1 MNVLIFVVTM
11 VLLLAAL
18 SYESI
23 SNYLNMSLTRKQWQ
37 EFMQK
42 DERGEQYVDALQLY
56 DVTTVKEGN
65 QDPRKRIQSTALINF
80 GWIVDQQ
87 KQQQQPQVTQN
98 LIEITK
104 NLITQMYQ
112 NDIFFQELQV
122 ENPGFLDRIFE
133 VLKNPIDASGQPL
146 KIKSSAELSY
156 IYWQDHKLHKAFNT
170 MLMESYNP
178 PAMVKPQQ
186 QSLVQQDQQRSGE
199 VVIEEDP
206 EAPNPDDHRDPPGYK
221 SLRGFITF
229 DPARYKIRVYRAPRE
244 VLLAIYNNPEVVEE
258 IVQSSRR
265 LYLDVLRGK
274 TLEEATEE
282 FKNQFSGSAP
292 PAYSELLDF
301 TVNKTSP
308 DSYR

>member
-11 VLLLAAL
+11 ILLLATL
-18 SYESI
+18 SYESM
-23 SNYLNMSLTRKQWQ
+23 SNFLNMSLTRKQWQ

-42 DERGEQYVDALQLY
+42 DERGEQYVDALKLY
-56 DVTTVKEGN
+56 DVTTVKEGK
-65 QDPRKRIQSTALINF
+65 QDPRKRVQSTALINF
-80 GWIVDQQ
+80 SLIVDPQ
-87 KQQQQPQVTQN
+87 KQQQQPQLTQS
-98 LIEITK
+98 LIEIAK

-133 VLKNPIDASGQPL
+133 VLRNPIDASGQPL
-146 KIKSSAELSY
+146 KVKSSAELSY

-170 MLMESYNP
+170 MLMESYSP
-178 PAMVKPQQ
+178 QIVVKQQ
-186 QSLVQQDQQRSGE
+186 PSILQQDQPRGGE
-199 VVIEEDP
+199 IIIEEDP

-265 LYLDVLRGK
+265 LYSDVQRGK
-274 TLEEATEE
+274 TFEEATEE
-282 FKNQFSGSAP
+282 FKNQFSSSAP